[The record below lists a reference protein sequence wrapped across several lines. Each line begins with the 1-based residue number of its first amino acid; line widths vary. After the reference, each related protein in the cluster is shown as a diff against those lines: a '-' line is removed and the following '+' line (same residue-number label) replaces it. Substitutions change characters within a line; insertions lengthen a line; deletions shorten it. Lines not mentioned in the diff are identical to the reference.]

1 VISVIGFT
9 VTRGTI
15 VELDILLDPER
26 LGRLD
31 VSGLVD

>member
-9 VTRGTI
+9 VTRGKI
-15 VELDILLDPER
+15 VEMDILLDPAR

-31 VSGLVD
+31 VSGLED